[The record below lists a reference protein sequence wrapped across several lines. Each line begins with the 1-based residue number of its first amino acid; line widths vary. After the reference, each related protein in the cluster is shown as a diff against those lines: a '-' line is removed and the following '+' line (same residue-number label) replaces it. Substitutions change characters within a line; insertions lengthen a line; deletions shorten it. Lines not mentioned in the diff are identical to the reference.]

1 MDNLSLAWDTFE
13 FHDQNIMKS
22 EALHYE
28 NLKKFRQIRD
38 EKLKLSKDDVKKFLD
53 QMLKSMDVLC
63 IDYQK
68 QLSSLRDLVKI
79 HSSGIEIP
87 NHRQVEMSSLLALCS
102 SISTLL
108 AELNLYKLQ
117 IEFFYLDFS

>member
-1 MDNLSLAWDTFE
+1 MDDLSLAWDTFE

-22 EALHYE
+22 EALHYK
-28 NLKKFRQIRD
+28 NIKKFREIRD
-38 EKLKLSKDDVKKFLD
+38 KKLNLSKVDTKKFLD
-53 QMLKSMDVLC
+53 EMLKSMDALS
-63 IDYQK
+63 INYQK

-79 HSSGIEIP
+79 HSSGIKIP
-87 NHRQVEMSSLLALCS
+87 NHRQVEISSLLALCN

>member
-22 EALHYE
+22 EVLHYE

-38 EKLKLSKDDVKKFLD
+38 EKLKLSKDDVKRFLD

-87 NHRQVEMSSLLALCS
+87 NHRQVEISSLLALCG

-108 AELNLYKLQ
+108 AELNLYRLQ